1 MQTQPN
7 SVARKKSAVNDSA
20 VSLDTLKYSGEFID
34 RHIGPSKVQIEQM
47 LQVLNLESLDDLIA
61 STVPQAIALKS
72 ALELDEPLAES
83 AALAKLKKIA
93 EQNGKEIIERT
104 LEGENKHAKSFGQI
118 AIEKRWK
125 RTRSQPVHQGIP
137 K

>member
-1 MQTQPN
+1 MQTQSNPA
-7 SVARKKSAVNDSA
+7 ARKKSAVNDSA
-20 VSLDTLKYSGEFID
+20 VSLDVLKYSGEFID

-61 STVPQAIALKS
+61 STVPQAIALKC

-93 EQNGKEIIERT
+93 EQNGT
-104 LEGENKHAKSFGQI
+104 AKSFIGLGYYDTFTPNVI
-118 AIEKRWK
+118 LMY
-125 RTRSQPVHQGIP
+125 
-137 K
+137 

>member
-20 VSLDTLKYSGEFID
+20 VSLDSLQYSGEFID
-34 RHIGPSKVQIEQM
+34 RHIGPSKIQIEQM

-72 ALELDEPLAES
+72 ALEFLFLNQFQTVRF
-83 AALAKLKKIA
+83 I
-93 EQNGKEIIERT
+93 
-104 LEGENKHAKSFGQI
+104 
-118 AIEKRWK
+118 
-125 RTRSQPVHQGIP
+125 
-137 K
+137 

>member
-7 SVARKKSAVNDSA
+7 PVARKKSAVNDSA
-20 VSLDTLKYSGEFID
+20 VSLDILKYSGEFID

-83 AALAKLKKIA
+83 AALAKLKKNRRT
-93 EQNGKEIIERT
+93 EWQRKIIY
-104 LEGENKHAKSFGQI
+104 
-118 AIEKRWK
+118 W
-125 RTRSQPVHQGIP
+125 TRLL
-137 K
+137 